1 MVGVLLTKKCIH
13 NLKVLSYVLFSGNF
27 QDFKPGGSILSN
39 SKNYSEEGEGRA
51 RIYRSFAAKGW

>member
-13 NLKVLSYVLFSGNF
+13 NLKVLSYVLFSGN

-39 SKNYSEEGEGRA
+39 SKNSSKEG
-51 RIYRSFAAKGW
+51 